1 MQAINPK
8 TWMMAFAV
16 ISVYTKQGQDIL
28 INVSILSCI
37 FFTYSISLSLP
48 MGLSRQTKYSASFK
62 TKTYKYF

>member
-28 INVSILSCI
+28 VNVSILSCI
-37 FFTYSISLSLP
+37 FFTYSPCLYLWALVGRLSTRLF
-48 MGLSRQTKYSASFK
+48 QNQNI
-62 TKTYKYF
+62 